1 MLIEIF
7 ILNVKIN
14 INFNKMLIEIFILN
28 VNRNIHFKC

>member
-28 VNRNIHFKC
+28 FNRNIHFKC